1 MVRPRR
7 TGTASRISTM
17 LMLRI
22 LFAWL
27 LIVAVPMQGFA
38 AASMLMCDMGEQHQ
52 HTAQAG
58 EPHDHTAMH
67 DHMGGAD
74 PSRIHAAEPAPDASP
89 DADHT
94 CSICAACCNGM
105 ALVGLNHLVAMAPA
119 PQAKL
124 AEPFLLVHTLPAPVP
139 DKPPRA

>member
-1 MVRPRR
+1 
-7 TGTASRISTM
+7 M
-17 LMLRI
+17 LLLRI

-27 LIVAVPMQGFA
+27 LIAAVPMQGFA
-38 AASMLMCDMGEQHQ
+38 AASMLMCGMGEQHQ

-58 EPHDHTAMH
+58 EPHDH
-67 DHMGGAD
+67 
-74 PSRIHAAEPAPDASP
+74 AAHTAPDASP

-119 PQAKL
+119 PQAEV
-124 AEPFLLVHTLPAPVP
+124 AELFVRVHTLPAPVP